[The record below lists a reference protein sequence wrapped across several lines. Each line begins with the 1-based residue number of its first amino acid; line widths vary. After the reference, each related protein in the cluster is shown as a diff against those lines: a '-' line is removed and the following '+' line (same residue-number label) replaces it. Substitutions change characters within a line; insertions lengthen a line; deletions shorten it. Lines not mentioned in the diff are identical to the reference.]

1 MVPFY
6 ASKQELAYSSNKPE
20 IAAVSDEGFV
30 TAKKAGSAVIT
41 VKTTDGSKK
50 KVYMRKHYNAMQPHI
65 SEDFVKLTQAFTDC
79 GAAKNT
85 VLGSAD
91 CILCDA
97 AKVFDVTRHVLAPE
111 PECLVTRERIEKER
125 WADYI

>member
-1 MVPFY
+1 
-6 ASKQELAYSSNKPE
+6 
-20 IAAVSDEGFV
+20 
-30 TAKKAGSAVIT
+30 
-41 VKTTDGSKK
+41 VKS
-50 KVYMRKHYNAMQPHI
+50 
-65 SEDFVKLTQAFTDC
+65 TQAFTDC

-125 WADYI
+125 WADYILYSGWVTSSTRQQLVLSRSFLPVHANHFFMSAADSVERDKLLRTRHIPFGS